1 MSKFFSD
8 LLSNLGY
15 GATTAVIGLAVV
27 FVGLILIIL
36 SIYAISAI
44 LNAGKNKK
52 EEEKPVQAPVEAAP
66 SPVAAPVEEVIEE
79 TVEVTDDNEL
89 IAVIAAAIA
98 AMDGGNKPLVIR
110 SVRRVTGWKNAAR
123 AEQVLKY

>member
-1 MSKFFSD
+1 MSK
-8 LLSNLGY
+8 LLSNIGY
-15 GATTAVIGLAVV
+15 GATTAVIGLCVV
-27 FVGLILIIL
+27 FVGLILIIAC
-36 SIYAISAI
+36 IYGISFFI
-44 LNAGKNKK
+44 RKLTEQPDKK
-52 EEEKPVQAPVEAAP
+52 EEPKAEEIPAPVVEA
-66 SPVAAPVEEVIEE
+66 VAAPAQEPEVE